1 MSTFVVIYS
10 SNQSAG
16 VVQENADSVFEEM
29 YGKEVYLQYR
39 ATELRDNGNLEDT
52 IQGIRQAFGGIR
64 SMEDKTVEIGPYLVR
79 YKLIVTNR

>member
-1 MSTFVVIYS
+1 MSTFVLMYS

-16 VVQENADSVFEEM
+16 VVQENDSRVFKEM
-29 YGKEVYLQYR
+29 YGEEVYLQYR
-39 ATELRDNGNLEDT
+39 AGELRDKGNLEDT

-79 YKLIVTNR
+79 YKLIFTNK